1 MTTALAERDD
11 TAILEQVL
19 VNGDLS
25 RLSGSDRLAYY
36 RKVCES
42 LGLNPLTKPFDYI
55 TLNGKLTLYAN
66 RTCTE
71 QLREKREVSTVLTD
85 KRFEEGLYIVT
96 AKATLPN
103 GRTDES
109 TGAVPIDKL
118 TGEARANAIMKA
130 ETKAKRRVTLSIV
143 GLGWL
148 DESEVDS
155 IADARR
161 VRVNQDGEIVEPEHY
176 VQREPIPPPAEG
188 VIDANRASQGLTQSG
203 AASRNRPQPMPPPQ
217 PKNNGDA
224 STRFWAVA
232 KKRGSSWYEPLLQT
246 NFGSTDFA
254 LLNDDEK
261 LRAAELVE
269 AQDAK

>member
-1 MTTALAERDD
+1 MTTAVVERDD

-25 RLSGSDRLAYY
+25 KLSGHDRLAYY

-161 VRVNQDGEIVEPEHY
+161 VRVNQGGEIVEPEHY
-176 VQREPIPPPAEG
+176 VQRGSIPPPSDQEGPELDQERDGAIGAEKAKVLESRILG
-188 VIDANRASQGLTQSG
+188 AGLTVDDINNEMDARGWETLAGLTRSEADTLWREMWKQ
-203 AASRNRPQPMPPPQ
+203 RP
-217 PKNNGDA
+217 
-224 STRFWAVA
+224 R
-232 KKRGSSWYEPLLQT
+232 
-246 NFGSTDFA
+246 
-254 LLNDDEK
+254 
-261 LRAAELVE
+261 
-269 AQDAK
+269 

>member
-1 MTTALAERDD
+1 MTTAVVERDD

-25 RLSGSDRLAYY
+25 KLSGHDRLAYY

-155 IADARR
+155 IADALR

-176 VQREPIPPPAEG
+176 VQRGSIPPPPDQEGPELDQERDGAIGAEKAKVLESRILG
-188 VIDANRASQGLTQSG
+188 AGLTIDDIDNELEARGWEALSG
-203 AASRNRPQPMPPPQ
+203 LTRSQADTLWREMWKQRP
-217 PKNNGDA
+217 
-224 STRFWAVA
+224 R
-232 KKRGSSWYEPLLQT
+232 
-246 NFGSTDFA
+246 
-254 LLNDDEK
+254 
-261 LRAAELVE
+261 
-269 AQDAK
+269 